1 MYATHP
7 DAEALLRETVALA
20 RRAPFYGEH
29 LKKSDARALG
39 DLDRLPVTTKDHLR
53 EATPFG
59 MLAVPREELWH
70 YHESTGTT
78 GQPIACWYRKEEFA
92 IMGESVAR
100 WFPEWT
106 PGKIFLDRFP
116 SFAPISFC
124 IESALQLRGGCHIPC
139 GNLSWDVP
147 FPRALEFL
155 RMLRPQIIACLPLE
169 MFLLRELALT
179 LGIDPAREFDSLE
192 MALLAGA
199 PVPGAMRRVVERD
212 WRVTVREIY
221 GSNETLFL
229 GASCQRGT
237 LHLDTRL
244 FIAEVLDPETLK
256 PVEAGEAGVFTLTH
270 LGPKAMPLVRY
281 LTRDMIRV
289 IPCACGRAE
298 PAIEL
303 LGRQDEIVELDGKR
317 LHTAD
322 ILDCGYDL
330 AEAHGSRVF
339 FAVIRPADVVFCV
352 EVDGLRP
359 AIDDRAVRVAS
370 DKLGVSVRA
379 EAARRGDLLDPTAL
393 VRTPRVYKPTQ
404 IADWR
409 RPGRKA
415 ASVME
420 ALLEWPKMDAATG
433 LKILGR
439 VLRTRLRRR
448 RLMKV

>member
-20 RRAPFYGEH
+20 RRAPFYAEH
-29 LKKSDARALG
+29 LKKSDARSLA
-39 DLDRLPVTTKDHLR
+39 DLDHLPVTTKDHLR

-59 MLAVPREELWH
+59 MLAVPREQLWH

-179 LGIDPAREFDSLE
+179 LGIDPAHEFDSLE

-199 PVPGAMRRVVERD
+199 PLPGAMRRVVERD

-256 PVEAGEAGVFTLTH
+256 PVDAGEAGVFTLTH

-281 LTRDMIRV
+281 LTRDIIRV
-289 IPCACGRAE
+289 IPCPCGRPE

-303 LGRQDEIVELDGKR
+303 LGRQDEIAELDGKR

-322 ILDCGYDL
+322 ILDCGYDM
-330 AEAHGSRVF
+330 ADAHGSRVF
-339 FAVIRPADVVFCV
+339 FAVIRPADVVFCI
-352 EVDGLRP
+352 EVDGPRP
-359 AIDDRAVRVAS
+359 AIDARAVRAAS
-370 DKLGVSVRA
+370 DKLGVPVRA

-393 VRTPRVYKPTQ
+393 VRTPKVYKPTQ

-448 RLMKV
+448 RLMKG